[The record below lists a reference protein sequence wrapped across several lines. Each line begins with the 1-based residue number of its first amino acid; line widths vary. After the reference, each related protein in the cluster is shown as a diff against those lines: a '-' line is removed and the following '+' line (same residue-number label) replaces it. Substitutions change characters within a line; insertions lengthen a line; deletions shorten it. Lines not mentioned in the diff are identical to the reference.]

1 MHVLLLSMH
10 QTYTL
15 GICLLVRVFLFVL
28 SARRESANHPPV
40 FRQPVQSGT
49 EEGRSILSSNPKYR
63 CHIPGSC
70 AFLSSASVIRG
81 HRAQSRF
88 VETAY
93 KLLLYFMLLTK
104 SSVFMSAYQSG
115 PDFMIAHQALL
126 QQMKA
131 QMKAGIML
139 MLLAK
144 SWMTP
149 VMTMNLQVRNMPS
162 HFRVATC
169 LQQFVS

>member
-1 MHVLLLSMH
+1 
-10 QTYTL
+10 
-15 GICLLVRVFLFVL
+15 
-28 SARRESANHPPV
+28 
-40 FRQPVQSGT
+40 
-49 EEGRSILSSNPKYR
+49 
-63 CHIPGSC
+63 
-70 AFLSSASVIRG
+70 
-81 HRAQSRF
+81 
-88 VETAY
+88 
-93 KLLLYFMLLTK
+93 
-104 SSVFMSAYQSG
+104 MSAYQSG